1 MGTTSG
7 NAGRVTVIFHHD
19 EHSIKKIH
27 NLAEL
32 TALLGS
38 DLIFID
44 EFKEPK
50 KLDKKVWKS
59 HVNGMSLEVYLK

>member
-1 MGTTSG
+1 MGSSAKQSG
-7 NAGRVTVIFHHD
+7 KVTVIFLYDDHKV
-19 EHSIKKIH
+19 KKIH
-27 NLAEL
+27 NLSEL

-50 KLDKKVWKS
+50 KLDKKVWKI
-59 HVNGMSLEVYLK
+59 HINGMDLEVYLK